1 VYGSEVWTLRK
12 SDENT
17 LAVWERKM
25 LGIIFGA
32 VTENGVWRMH
42 TNHELMNMGREP
54 DIISEIRK
62 GRLKWL
68 GHMERMSEERAV
80 KKVFKNTP
88 EIKTSVAKPRR

>member
-25 LGIIFGA
+25 LGRIFGA

-42 TNHELMNMGREP
+42 TNHELMNLFIGTHFN
-54 DIISEIRK
+54 IINNI
-62 GRLKWL
+62 
-68 GHMERMSEERAV
+68 
-80 KKVFKNTP
+80 NNN
-88 EIKTSVAKPRR
+88 II